1 MKLFKKKIPEKCL
14 DCSMEEEY
22 RPLNPG
28 CCGVCIQNK
37 KAAEEVKK
45 NENKSNR

>member
-1 MKLFKKKIPEKCL
+1 MKLIKKGIPEKCKN
-14 DCSMEEEY
+14 CSIEEEY

-37 KAAEEVKK
+37 AEELKESEEK
-45 NENKSNR
+45 

>member
-1 MKLFKKKIPEKCL
+1 MKLIKKRIPEKCKN
-14 DCSMEEEY
+14 CSIEEEY

-37 KAAEEVKK
+37 AEELKESEEK
-45 NENKSNR
+45 

>member
-22 RPLNPG
+22 RPLHSG

-37 KAAEEVKK
+37 KASQSKESKEE
-45 NENKSNR
+45 ENV

>member
-1 MKLFKKKIPEKCL
+1 MKLIKKGIPEKCKN
-14 DCSMEEEY
+14 CSIEEEY

-37 KAAEEVKK
+37 AKELKERGEE
-45 NENKSNR
+45 NE

>member
-1 MKLFKKKIPEKCL
+1 MKLIKKGIPEKCKN
-14 DCSMEEEY
+14 CSIEEEY
-22 RPLNPG
+22 RPLYPS
-28 CCGVCIQNK
+28 CCRFCIQNK

>member
-1 MKLFKKKIPEKCL
+1 MKLIKKKIPEKCL
-14 DCSMEEEY
+14 DCNMEEEY

-37 KAAEEVKK
+37 KASQSKEREEK
-45 NENKSNR
+45 